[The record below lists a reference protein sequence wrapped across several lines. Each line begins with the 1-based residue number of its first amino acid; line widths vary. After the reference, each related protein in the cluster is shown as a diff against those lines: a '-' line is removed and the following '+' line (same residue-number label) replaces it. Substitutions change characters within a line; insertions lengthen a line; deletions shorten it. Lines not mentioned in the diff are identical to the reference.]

1 MLLVS
6 DPSAAAIEDAGT
18 TAEMLSPT
26 TAIAVFGIGLIPWTI
41 ATYEFWR
48 RIAVGEAFG
57 TRDPVVFTAM
67 IGEDDNPV
75 SSRGRQVLGP
85 GALITAYAIFTVVA
99 AILGLVLYSVM
110 TTATTTSTMT
120 TTIPPPPLG

>member
-6 DPSAAAIEDAGT
+6 DPSTAAIEDAGT
-18 TAEMLSPT
+18 AAGMLSQN
-26 TAIAVFGIGLIPWTI
+26 TAIAVFVIGLIPWTI

-99 AILGLVLYSVM
+99 AVLGLVLYSV
-110 TTATTTSTMT
+110 TTTKTMTMT
-120 TTIPPPPLG
+120 TTIPPPMG